1 MEPVSHP
8 FDRLGTCIDE
18 LHALFDAWA
27 AENPF
32 APALGAYGL
41 EVMRLAV
48 HEWVANLVQHAD
60 FGGRD
65 GKIQLDLV
73 PQPQR
78 LRCLIADNSE
88 GFDFEGQLSVQRAMV
103 RSGYLKGLP
112 PERGRGLMMLA
123 AFTEGL
129 SYTVHESAPPDD
141 IPASIPSDFRQHVSF
156 WIASTGAPPPL
167 ASTDDQCRIL
177 F

>member
-1 MEPVSHP
+1 MEPVSHR
-8 FDRLGTCIDE
+8 FTDLGTCIDE
-18 LHALFDAWA
+18 LHELFDAWA
-27 AENPF
+27 AANPF

-48 HEWVANLVQHAD
+48 HEWMANLVQHAD
-60 FGGRD
+60 FAGR
-65 GKIQLDLV
+65 GAVIELALA
-73 PQPQR
+73 PAAQR
-78 LRCLIADNSE
+78 LRCRIADTSR
-88 GFDFEGQLSVQRAMV
+88 GFDFEHQLAVQRALV
-103 RSGYLKGLP
+103 KTGFAHGQP

-129 SYTVHESAPPDD
+129 TYERLEPHADAE
-141 IPASIPSDFRQHVSF
+141 PSNGAVPFRQRVEF

-167 ASTDDQCRIL
+167 APTDDPCRIP